1 MANCKGDDLHCIS
14 LLHTCLLYGI
24 SCLLPIMIISI
35 IGAGIV
41 GQATRLGL
49 SDDHVIRYHD
59 PMLELTCDY
68 VNSDV
73 VFVCVPTDL
82 NESTGNLN
90 VGIVESYLRELKN
103 HRYVY
108 IRSTIPH
115 TLVSGDC
122 KFAVVPEYLRERS
135 WEADAQ
141 NPSHNLIGGTTKQRQ
156 VLEQITHRKYKQ
168 TTPEIAALSKMAM
181 NSFLAVKV
189 HYANVLYTHCVNNNL
204 PYNLVKECMLL
215 DDRLYDSHMD
225 VPGPDGALGFGGK
238 CLPKDLSA
246 LATLTGDD
254 VLQTITTNNNKIR
267 EQYEN

>member
-1 MANCKGDDLHCIS
+1 MAYCEDVNLHYSCI
-14 LLHTCLLYGI
+14 LHSHTLYGI
-24 SCLLPIMIISI
+24 AYLLPIMNISI

-49 SDDHVIRYHD
+49 SDEHVIRYHD

-82 NESTGNLN
+82 DPQTGNLN
-90 VGIVESYLRELKN
+90 IGIVESYLRDLEK

-122 KFAVVPEYLRERS
+122 KFAVVPEYLREAS
-135 WEADAQ
+135 WETDAS
-141 NPSHNLIGGTTKQRQ
+141 NPSHNLIGGNTKQKQ
-156 VLEQITHRKYKQ
+156 LLENITKRKYRK

-181 NSFLAVKV
+181 NSFLALKV
-189 HYANVLYTHCVNNNL
+189 HYANILYTHCQTHNL
-204 PYNLVKECMLL
+204 DYNMVKQCMLL
-215 DDRLYDSHMD
+215 DERLYDSHMD

-246 LATLTGDD
+246 LATLTGND
-254 VLQTITTNNNKIR
+254 VLDLITVNNFKIR
-267 EQYEN
+267 NNEN